1 VHCSSLYSDAACE
14 STNVRSYAVLWQAR
28 LVVHDVQSSDA
39 DRDDFLFCT
48 AVLETGKPPV
58 VLRVLKSAA
67 AALFDVEGVVGTE
80 LAVDGD
86 GDGDSDS
93 EMDTAT
99 GTSDAAACTP
109 DACTAVA
116 DAAAG
121 RVRALLT
128 VFDDTTTSPT
138 CRASCPRIAVTYE
151 AAGAAVID
159 HPGCGCDD
167 TGVSNIVEVPGAP
180 VAGTSTGAAAVQ
192 ARAAGATAGG
202 QQRRSVKAAAPST
215 RRFASTMVPATSG
228 ALKDEL
234 ADLAPTL
241 FAWLRGARESV
252 LSVAIAAMELLRLWC
267 RLLAVDDTA
276 LEQVAAALTTGDTQ
290 CPYSDVMAALKTAEV
305 ESVRRILAGDAL
317 STTRTGS
324 CSQFPAASRCLSP
337 TTIHLHASLDSVAA
351 VFVDALIAGWFVA
364 RRDGQPAV
372 DIARPGGATAPSA
385 APVATTGRGTRAA
398 AAVAN
403 AKLRGLKRS
412 RGAADDSGDSGDDD
426 SDDSEGYVATASDD
440 SSDGDD
446 GGTVNVPPA
455 TAPVDSLPS
464 TPPPWSPVPIAPW
477 WHVMGKPGQYVG
489 ASDHGRLNVVDMMQA
504 CMRVFDKSHRGT
516 EDFDTAKGA
525 VRCVRFELAVR
536 LLMRAKFVQSREQ
549 LR

>member
-1 VHCSSLYSDAACE
+1 LHQYVSCAAALSRLPPRDRVTDVHTACRLLL
-14 STNVRSYAVLWQAR
+14 TVQAGVQPATWPVRVPRRLRFTLRGDVRHGPLRGRHEGWCVLCTARRCTPTQPVSPLTSYAVLWQAR

-86 GDGDSDS
+86 GDGDGDSDSDS

-99 GTSDAAACTP
+99 GASDAAACTTP

-121 RVRALLT
+121 RLRALLT
-128 VFDDTTTSPT
+128 VFDDTTTSSKCLAT
-138 CRASCPRIAVTYE
+138 CPRVAVTYE
-151 AAGAAVID
+151 ATGAAVID

-167 TGVSNIVEVPGAP
+167 TGVSNIVEVPEAPMAGA
-180 VAGTSTGAAAVQ
+180 STGAAAVQ

-202 QQRRSVKAAAPST
+202 QQRRSVKAATPST

-228 ALKDEL
+228 ALKAEL

-276 LEQVAAALTTGDTQ
+276 LEQVAAALTMGDTQ

-305 ESVRRILAGDAL
+305 ESVRRILAGNAL

-324 CSQFPAASRCLSP
+324 CSQFPAASARCLSP
-337 TTIHLHASLDSVAA
+337 TTIHLYASLTRLLLFLSLHLLQIGLWRGVMANPPSTSRP
-351 VFVDALIAGWFVA
+351 ALPLPVHRQLHPW
-364 RRDGQPAV
+364 PAV
-372 DIARPGGATAPSA
+372 E
-385 APVATTGRGTRAA
+385 
-398 AAVAN
+398 
-403 AKLRGLKRS
+403 
-412 RGAADDSGDSGDDD
+412 RGAPLRRLQTPSC
-426 SDDSEGYVATASDD
+426 VA
-440 SSDGDD
+440 
-446 GGTVNVPPA
+446 
-455 TAPVDSLPS
+455 
-464 TPPPWSPVPIAPW
+464 
-477 WHVMGKPGQYVG
+477 
-489 ASDHGRLNVVDMMQA
+489 
-504 CMRVFDKSHRGT
+504 
-516 EDFDTAKGA
+516 
-525 VRCVRFELAVR
+525 
-536 LLMRAKFVQSREQ
+536 
-549 LR
+549 